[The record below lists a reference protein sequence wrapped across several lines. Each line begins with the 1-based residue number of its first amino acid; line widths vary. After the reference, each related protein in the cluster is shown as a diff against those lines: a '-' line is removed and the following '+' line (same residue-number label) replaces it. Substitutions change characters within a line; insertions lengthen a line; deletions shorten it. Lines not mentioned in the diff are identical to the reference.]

1 MLIKITKKQNRTIL
15 ICTRADGSYTR
26 ADMGAQLPFH
36 DIAHFVTDKKL
47 NIKNGFYG
55 LVAQGWTI
63 EQLSDKD
70 VIKTLGIEAW
80 ISEIMAR
87 ALGSL
92 YTGSC
97 TVDQFIP
104 LLQTEM
110 TNRGGGNKAPF
121 LTQDMVIEMQAEY
134 TALLDK
140 WRSLTDGESLEMEF

>member
-1 MLIKITKKQNRTIL
+1 
-15 ICTRADGSYTR
+15 
-26 ADMGAQLPFH
+26 LPFH

-63 EQLSDKD
+63 EQLSDKE

-87 ALGSL
+87 AIGSL

-97 TVDQFIP
+97 TVEQFIP
-104 LLQTEM
+104 LVQTEM
-110 TNRGGGNKAPF
+110 MNREEGDRVPV
-121 LTQDMVIEMQAEY
+121 LTKEIVLEMQAEY

-140 WRSLTDGESLEMEF
+140 WCSLTDGESIKMEF